1 MSKYGYKKEK
11 RRNTR
16 NIIRY
21 LGLCISLTGC
31 FLILYFSFPIISWQ
45 VYLGSSASANTIAA
59 PIPKTVVLNKS
70 TIKTL
75 LASTANLQGLDYTN
89 ALTWFPNHH
98 VANTR
103 QTIPSYTISIP
114 KLKIT
119 DAIVSTND
127 YDLSKHLVHYQ
138 GTVVPAEKGN
148 AVIFGHSTL
157 PQLYNP
163 KDYKTIFAFA
173 HTLQIGDTISATIG
187 KITYT
192 YKIFKITI
200 VDPEDTSVLA
210 QEYDDSYLTIITC
223 TPPGTI
229 WKRLVIKGRL
239 EKPE

>member
-1 MSKYGYKKEK
+1 MSRYVYKKEK
-11 RRNTR
+11 NR
-16 NIIRY
+16 NIRNYIRY
-21 LGLCISLTGC
+21 LGLCISLIGC

-45 VYLGSSASANTIAA
+45 VYLGASASANTVAA

-89 ALTWFPNHH
+89 ALTWFPNYH
-98 VANTR
+98 AKNTQ
-103 QTIPSYTISIP
+103 QTIPSYMISIP

-138 GTVVPAEKGN
+138 GTVVPPEKGN

-163 KDYKTIFAFA
+163 KDYKTIFAYA
-173 HTLQIGDTISATIG
+173 HTLQIGDTITATVG

-192 YKIFKITI
+192 YKIFKITV

-229 WKRLVIKGRL
+229 WKRLIIKGRL